1 MFAIDELL
9 TFVAKPGAWAPGGFT
24 WFHRFRFSELPG
36 CHDEIVAP
44 PPRAFAEENRFGSSD
59 SILLSIRSIY
69 E

>member
-24 WFHRFRFSELPG
+24 RFHRFRFPELPG

-44 PPRAFAEENRFGSSD
+44 PRASAEENRFGSSD
-59 SILLSIRSIY
+59 SIFSIRSIY